1 MMLDMFFGSIVV
13 IVVVLIININLIYKK
28 RKKKHTEGLEM
39 QRLATLSPQA
49 VVMVVRRVWKE
60 MSHCVMFVIR

>member
-1 MMLDMFFGSIVV
+1 MLDALFGSIVV
-13 IVVVLIININLIYKK
+13 IIVVLIINIYLVYKK

-39 QRLATLSPQA
+39 RRLAMSSPQA
-49 VVMVVRRVWKE
+49 VVMVVRQVWKE